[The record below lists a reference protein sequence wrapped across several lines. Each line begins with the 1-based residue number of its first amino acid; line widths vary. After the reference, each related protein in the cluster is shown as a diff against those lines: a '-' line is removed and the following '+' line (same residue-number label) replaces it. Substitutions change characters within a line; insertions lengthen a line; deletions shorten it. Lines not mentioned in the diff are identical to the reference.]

1 MLPTLGVFIFILIIF
16 YIGKQLYNNYQK
28 KEKLQ
33 KQVKILQDAV
43 NRNKL
48 HDNGID

>member
-1 MLPTLGVFIFILIIF
+1 MLPSLGTFVFILIIF
-16 YIGKQLYNNYQK
+16 YVGKQLYKNYQK

-48 HDNGID
+48 YNKGID

>member
-1 MLPTLGVFIFILIIF
+1 MLPSLGVFIFVLIVF
-16 YIGKQLYNNYQK
+16 YIIKQLYENYQK

-48 HDNGID
+48 HDKGID